1 MLVSVKNVKRFYMSS
16 LCLWQSKEMEAGRPT
31 MLRCSLLIFLSGL
44 LCCLSLVVAVNAEA
58 GAIKRIVCPDG
69 ETFYL
74 NEQETIETAGLA
86 AANTDRIVIEMRNYR
101 LTLYRDGQVLKKYT
115 VAIGKPSTPTPI
127 GEWKIIHKGGN
138 WGGGFGARW
147 LGINAPWGIYGI
159 HGTDKPGSIGWRS
172 SHGCVRLQNRNV
184 VELYN
189 LVRVGT
195 PVQIIGDLPPVKLR
209 KIYKLKAVGQDV
221 VGLQFALRK
230 KGFDPGPADARYGP
244 AMEMAVRK
252 MQLYYGLELTGI
264 VASNEQY
271 LLGLK

>member
-1 MLVSVKNVKRFYMSS
+1 MANV
-16 LCLWQSKEMEAGRPT
+16 E
-31 MLRCSLLIFLSGL
+31 
-44 LCCLSLVVAVNAEA
+44 AEA
-58 GAIKRIVCPDG
+58 IERIVCPDG
-69 ETFYL
+69 ETFYI
-74 NEQETIETAGLA
+74 NEQETVETANVA
-86 AANTDRIVIEMRNYR
+86 TVNADRIVVEKRYCR

-115 VAIGKPSTPTPI
+115 VAIGKRSTPTPV
-127 GEWKIIHKGGN
+127 GEWRIIHKGGN

-147 LGINAPWGIYGI
+147 LGLNVPWGIYGI
-159 HGTDKPGSIGWRS
+159 HGTDKPGSIGWMS

-209 KIYKLKAVGQDV
+209 KTFKRKAVGEDV
-221 VGLQFALRK
+221 LRLQFALRQ
-230 KGFDPGPADARYGP
+230 KGFDPGPADARFGP
-244 AMEMAVRK
+244 AMETAVRK
-252 MQLYYGLELTGI
+252 MQLYYGLELSGT